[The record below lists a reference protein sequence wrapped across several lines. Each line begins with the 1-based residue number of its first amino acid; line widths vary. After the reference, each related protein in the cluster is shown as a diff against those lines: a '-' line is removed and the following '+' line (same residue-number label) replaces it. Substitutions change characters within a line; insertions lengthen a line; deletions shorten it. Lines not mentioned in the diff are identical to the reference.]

1 MAGPVDPSSGP
12 PTEGSL
18 SQQKEEPCGGR
29 SRLVTRVLYQLLTP
43 HCSGRGWNE
52 VWILKE
58 RTWLRPS
65 GLARFSERGYS
76 GSFGGA

>member
-1 MAGPVDPSSGP
+1 MDTSSGP

-18 SQQKEEPCGGR
+18 SEQKEEPCGGQ
-29 SRLVTRVLYQLLTP
+29 SPLVTRVLYQLLTP
-43 HCSGRGWNE
+43 HWSEWGWNE

-58 RTWLRPS
+58 KTRLMPS
-65 GLARFSERGYS
+65 GLARFLEQGYS